1 VASAFASAIPYVA
14 DALVILGVFVM
25 TVGVYG
31 AIRMPDTYT
40 KLHAM
45 SKAVFL
51 GVVSLCASSAVTG
64 DSAII
69 YRAILIGVFL
79 LVTTPISS
87 FVIARRVPARGEDG
101 DTGRVR
107 RVRTRAHEGKGVS
120 GPVSPDGRFSPAGIE
135 FTVPLRGFRRPSRR
149 PQGARRP
156 RARSHAVSGHPVT
169 FFEPLCQQC
178 VRDPVRSGVEFG
190 VAPTPLTEDE
200 GDLLRAAERLTAS
213 PMVLRHARTICCVP
227 I

>member
-1 VASAFASAIPYVA
+1 MASAFASAIPYVA
-14 DALVILGVFVM
+14 DALVILGIFVM

-64 DSAII
+64 DPAII

-87 FVIARRVPARGEDG
+87 FVIARAAYLRGERMEEPG
-101 DTGRVR
+101 VR
-107 RVRTRAHEGKGVS
+107 DESGKGL
-120 GPVSPDGRFSPAGIE
+120 P
-135 FTVPLRGFRRPSRR
+135 RRTS
-149 PQGARRP
+149 A
-156 RARSHAVSGHPVT
+156 
-169 FFEPLCQQC
+169 
-178 VRDPVRSGVEFG
+178 
-190 VAPTPLTEDE
+190 
-200 GDLLRAAERLTAS
+200 
-213 PMVLRHARTICCVP
+213 
-227 I
+227 